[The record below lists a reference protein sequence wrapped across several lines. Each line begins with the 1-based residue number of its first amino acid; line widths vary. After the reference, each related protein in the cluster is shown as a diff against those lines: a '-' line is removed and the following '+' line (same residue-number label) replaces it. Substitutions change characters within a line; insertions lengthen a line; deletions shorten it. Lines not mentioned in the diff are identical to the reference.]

1 VFCFVYLK
9 PQKWKNLHVQ
19 RSNLIIMPMVFVSF
33 IMGTLAE
40 YEQVHHH
47 QSWPF

>member
-1 VFCFVYLK
+1 M
-9 PQKWKNLHVQ
+9 Q

-40 YEQVHHH
+40 YEQVHK
-47 QSWPF
+47 QSCLF